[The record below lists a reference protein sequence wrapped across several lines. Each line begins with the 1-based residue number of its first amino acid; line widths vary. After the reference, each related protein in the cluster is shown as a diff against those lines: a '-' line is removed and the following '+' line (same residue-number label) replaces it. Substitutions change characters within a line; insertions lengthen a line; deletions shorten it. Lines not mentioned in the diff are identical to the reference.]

1 MDKLIIEKLRG
12 KLKDRCPEII
22 DIDRYIR
29 SAVLVPLLVEV
40 GDDWRVLFEV
50 RASHLQSQPGEIC
63 FPGGR
68 INFADASPK
77 AAAIRETCE
86 ELGVSPAVLDI
97 WGSLG
102 MLVTPFQQVIYPF
115 VGLLQQVEAVV
126 PDSQEVE
133 EVFTLS
139 VQALLD
145 TTPEYHEI
153 PVRACPTEE
162 FPFEKIP
169 RGRDYSW
176 RQGVL
181 PEFFYEL
188 DGQIIWGLTARIL
201 HAFLELL
208 RDQG

>member
-1 MDKLIIEKLRG
+1 MLEKLRG
-12 KLKDRCPEII
+12 KIKDYCPEII
-22 DIDRYIR
+22 DIDRYTR
-29 SAVLVPLLVEV
+29 SAVLVPLLTEP
-40 GDDWRVLFEV
+40 GNDWRILFEV

-68 INFADASPK
+68 INSTDASPK

-86 ELGVSPAVLDI
+86 ELGVSPAVVDI
-97 WGSLG
+97 WGGLG

-115 VGLLQQVEAVV
+115 VGLLQQVEAIV
-126 PDSQEVE
+126 PDCREVD

-145 TTPEYHEI
+145 ITPEYHEI
-153 PVRACPTEE
+153 PVRACPPEG
-162 FPFEKIP
+162 FPFDKIP
-169 RGRDYSW
+169 WGRDYPW
-176 RQGVL
+176 RYGVL

-188 DGQIIWGLTARIL
+188 DGHIIWGLTARIL

-208 RDQG
+208 LN